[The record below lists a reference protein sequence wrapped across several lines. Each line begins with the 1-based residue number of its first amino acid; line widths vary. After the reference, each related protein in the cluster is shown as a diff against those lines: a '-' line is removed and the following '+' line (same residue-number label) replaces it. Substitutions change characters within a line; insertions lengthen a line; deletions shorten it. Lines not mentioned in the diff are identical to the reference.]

1 MQTVQGLTGPDGDL
15 PVIQPVNWQR
25 FGVKNGTLQPT
36 MRSTGEVAF
45 RPVVPI
51 PKVQPGFFPV
61 AVGDVVAASP
71 TPAPTKAGRLTGP
84 LQFILKLLEFWRL
97 EQSDAVGLL
106 GFDQN
111 DADHVAAVLEGRERF
126 RGRDVQDRI
135 GYLYSIRMSLWSLF
149 RNLDVENSWLREPQ
163 PLLEGR
169 APLGLLAGSMDDLLL
184 VQEYIDEVAGR

>member
-1 MQTVQGLTGPDGDL
+1 MHAAPGLTGPDGHL
-15 PVIQPVNWQR
+15 PSIPSDCLDR
-25 FGVKNGTLQPT
+25 FGFKNTALQLI
-36 MRSTGEVAF
+36 RSTGEAV
-45 RPVVPI
+45 PKLVVRSAET
-51 PKVQPGFFPV
+51 QPETFPV
-61 AVGDVVAASP
+61 TRGGGVTDLP